1 MKRNKV
7 GYLLEI
13 SYKGKYFDAFD
24 EIPNKKTVKGVLKK
38 YLQELGVWIYKGLQ
52 QAGRTDAKVSANSNY
67 IYFVA
72 NKFNTDILLFNE
84 SIEGLKIKSIKEVPI
99 NLVLPDLVERR
110 VYIYYYP
117 KKFITLSDEEIE
129 KRCLEISGD
138 RDFSEFT
145 NHKGLKL
152 KNHIRDVNVSYI
164 DGKLYFDG
172 NSFMPQQVRIMSGYI
187 LKGEKKPMNPK
198 FLILDNIVL
207 KGEI

>member
-117 KKFITLSDEEIE
+117 KKFITLSDEEIK
-129 KRCLEISGD
+129 KRCLEISGN

-145 NHKGLKL
+145 NHKGFKL
-152 KNHIRDVNVSYI
+152 KNHIRDVNVKYI

-198 FLILDNIVL
+198 FLILDNIIL

>member
-129 KRCLEISGD
+129 KRCLEISGN

>member
-38 YLQELGVWIYKGLQ
+38 YLQELGVWIYKGIQ

-117 KKFITLSDEEIE
+117 KKFINLSDEEIE
-129 KRCLEISGD
+129 KRCLEISGN

-198 FLILDNIVL
+198 FLILDHIIL